1 MRTTVV
7 FLFPYAIV
15 DSTFAKIS
23 IMLPN
28 PSNVAIPKAVK
39 IIQKTTVEK
48 TVFLLWITCFA
59 NIIFRTHP
67 TMFSTDPEKAP
78 KRKYCKMLDA
88 GIKLRTLADPAQTIL
103 LKKQLS
109 EDYYKEE
116 E

>member
-1 MRTTVV
+1 MKDTTLTTVV

-28 PSNVAIPKAVK
+28 PSNVAIPKAVN

-48 TVFLLWITCFA
+48 TVFLLLISCLE

-78 KRKYCKMLDA
+78 RRKYCK
-88 GIKLRTLADPAQTIL
+88 INRPSFTVRLREYRVL
-103 LKKQLS
+103 
-109 EDYYKEE
+109 
-116 E
+116 